1 MCLGPRYPAAHLLDV
16 GRFRLQQRPKPM
28 QRLLHRVHEGLF
40 GLTIPIL
47 TAKLLA
53 HPVIY
58 IPAVLSATL
67 VRKILKSVS

>member
-53 HPVIY
+53 HPVIR
-58 IPAVLSATL
+58 PLAVLSATL
-67 VRKILKSVS
+67 VRRILRSVS